1 MKENGFKYWEY
12 VLCYVDDILAI
23 SHQPEL
29 SMKGLQ
35 SNFKLKDFYLS
46 ATISKMLNSDGDECW
61 VMDSDKYSESA
72 VKNVE
77 EALNKKGLRLP
88 SKCRTPLSS
97 GYKPEMDDSAELK
110 ADGLQ

>member
-1 MKENGFKYWEY
+1 MRPAVKENGFKYWEY

-35 SNFKLKDFYLS
+35 SNLKLKDNIIAEPDFYLG

-61 VMDSDKYSESA
+61 AMDSDK
-72 VKNVE
+72 
-77 EALNKKGLRLP
+77 
-88 SKCRTPLSS
+88 
-97 GYKPEMDDSAELK
+97 
-110 ADGLQ
+110 